1 MIKDTMTKLE
11 VMKVIRKDFDSEV
24 LPYYEKVKNQIMKEI
39 LPEAQRKKG
48 TVCHKWI
55 SFNKTSNKIE
65 FKILKRGDANGDKPE
80 FIACFHWR
88 KKDCVASLLPNG
100 TINVFQ
106 SHCLDRYME
115 RVLGKEPLHKNITDM
130 QIYIDGLNRHI
141 LKHQNSAFLIVLP
154 TPTHKYSTYLV
165 MASALFLGDYEVE
178 QAENKQLCAH
188 WYNTCISLKECHET
202 QEKIMHTLVC
212 LQKEVLDI
220 KYCPVINEES
230 RKRYFENKK
239 RLIVSKRDTL
249 ISMFSNIYMLLVF
262 QRSFKFSF
270 YEKIEEEANSC
281 LTFLEK
287 ELVDLGIDI
296 KSLNPFDKSRGVAV
310 KGEIDYRG

>member
-1 MIKDTMTKLE
+1 MTKFE
-11 VMKVIRKDFDSEV
+11 VMIAIRKDFDSEV
-24 LPYYEKVKNQIMKEI
+24 LPYYEKIKYQIMKEI

-48 TVCHKWI
+48 TVCHGWI
-55 SFNKTSNKIE
+55 SFQTSNQIN
-65 FKILKRGDANGDKPE
+65 FKILKRGDVKGDKPE
-80 FIACFHWR
+80 FIAFFRWCNR
-88 KKDCVASLLPNG
+88 YCVASLLPNG

-115 RVLGKEPLHKNITDM
+115 RVLGKEILHKYVTDM
-130 QIYIDGLNRHI
+130 QVYIDELNKHI

-165 MASALFLGDYEVE
+165 MANALFLGDYEVE
-178 QAENKQLCAH
+178 QADNKQLCAH

-202 QEKIMHTLVC
+202 QEKIMHTLVR

-230 RKRYFENKK
+230 RKKYFENKK
-239 RLIVSKRDTL
+239 RLTVRKRGTL
-249 ISMFSNIYMLLVF
+249 ISMFSNIYLLLVL
-262 QRSFKFSF
+262 QRSFKFPF
-270 YEKIEEEANSC
+270 YDKMEEEANSC
-281 LTFLEK
+281 LAFLEH
-287 ELVDLGIDI
+287 ELVDLGVNLTT
-296 KSLNPFDKSRGVAV
+296 LNPFDEYIGIAV